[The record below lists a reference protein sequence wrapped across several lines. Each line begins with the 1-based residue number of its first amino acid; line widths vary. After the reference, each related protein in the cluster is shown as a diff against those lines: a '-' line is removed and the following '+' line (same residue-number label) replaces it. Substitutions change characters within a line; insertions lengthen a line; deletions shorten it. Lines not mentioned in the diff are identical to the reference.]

1 MINIKLMA
9 FFVIY
14 FLSGFS
20 YAKEVKNIEI
30 IKYGIAYEGRSK
42 VEQEGCAL
50 FRPTKEQLIDY
61 FNQATR
67 MDEGGSVGHQYY
79 SPCITVGKVTFED
92 GNSVGFTLQSSGFT
106 SGNLGNKEAIYF
118 FHKDNKWYD
127 PFECTYAMGD
137 ESEPGCD

>member
-1 MINIKLMA
+1 MINLKLMA

-20 YAKEVKNIEI
+20 YAKEVKNIEFL
-30 IKYGIAYEGRSK
+30 KYGIAYEGRSK

-50 FRPTKEQLIDY
+50 FRPTKEQLVEFFEKARELEY
-61 FNQATR
+61 
-67 MDEGGSVGHQYY
+67 GGSIAHQYY
-79 SPCITVGKVTFED
+79 SPCIATGTVSFKD
-92 GNSVGFTLQSSGFT
+92 GTSGRWSIQSSGYGYAT
-106 SGNLGNKEAIYF
+106 LNNNKPMDF
-118 FHKDNKWYD
+118 FYKDNKWYD

>member
-1 MINIKLMA
+1 MVNKKIIISILLSIFPCMA
-9 FFVIY
+9 ISSKV
-14 FLSGFS
+14 SHV
-20 YAKEVKNIEI
+20 EIEST
-30 IKYGIAYEGRSK
+30 GIAYEGRSK

-50 FRPTKEQLIDY
+50 FRPTKEQLTDY
-61 FNQATR
+61 FNQADK
-67 MDEGGSVGHQYY
+67 MDEGGSVGHQYF

-92 GNSVGFTLQSSGFT
+92 GNSVSFTLQSSGFT
-106 SGNLGNKEAIYF
+106 SGNFGNKEAIYF